1 MRRSDISKRPAV
13 DRPNSGRPD
22 KTKRRPARSG
32 ESTDKRG
39 DAAPKRG
46 NPSDKK
52 RGDFAPQRGKPAADA
67 RDNFAPKRGKPPGK
81 RGAFVPKFGK
91 HVAES
96 RDESGPKRGKP
107 AYDKRDDFGPKRGK
121 PTGDKRSEY
130 APKRGKPTN
139 DHRRS
144 VPGSEPRRGHKT
156 IDPAKAKGAVWTPGP
171 NARLI
176 NVEAGMDLGHFLVNS
191 TKKSLSVRAARRHL
205 ANGCC
210 RINGQVETYGSR
222 ILQRGEIV
230 EFFLPEDREHHF
242 DKRRILLSDVG
253 VLAYDKPAF
262 LPVTPTD
269 AVKSWSLV
277 DILTAELGDI
287 FPVHRLDADTSGI
300 VLFARSQEIA
310 TKLES
315 LFKNHAV
322 EKTYHAIVR
331 GHPREQG
338 EHRSYLVKSK
348 SQPGFETWKS
358 GRGPDAREA
367 ITTWEVEERLGTY
380 GSLVRIHPK
389 TGRHHQIRIHFS
401 EMDFPLYGD
410 RLYGDRRDPIHVT
423 RQLLHA
429 SRIHLPHPLG
439 GPSID
444 IKCLLPL
451 EFQIVAEQLRKI

>member
-1 MRRSDISKRPAV
+1 MRRSDLSRRPLV
-13 DRPNSGRPD
+13 DRPRTGRPD
-22 KTKRRPARSG
+22 ASKRRPSERRDAVEKG
-32 ESTDKRG
+32 GDLPQKRG
-39 DAAPKRG
+39 KSPEH
-46 NPSDKK
+46 
-52 RGDFAPQRGKPAADA
+52 KP
-67 RDNFAPKRGKPPGK
+67 NFAPKRGKPTDDQ
-81 RGAFVPKFGK
+81 RGDFA
-91 HVAES
+91 
-96 RDESGPKRGKP
+96 RG
-107 AYDKRDDFGPKRGK
+107 RGK
-121 PTGDKRSEY
+121 PTNDQRGQRTF
-130 APKRGKPTN
+130 APKRGKPT
-139 DHRRS
+139 DDRRGFEPKYGKAAADQRDDFAKGRGRGEDSHRRPI
-144 VPGSEPRRGHKT
+144 PGSEPRRGHKA
-156 IDPAKAKGAVWTPGP
+156 IDPAKAKGVLWVPGP

-176 NVEAGMDLGHFLVNS
+176 NVEAGMDLGHFLVNT

-230 EFFLPEDREHHF
+230 EFFIPEDREHHF
-242 DKRRILLSDVG
+242 DKKRILLDDVG
-253 VLAYDKPAF
+253 VFAYDKPAF

-277 DILTAELGDI
+277 DILTAELGEL

-300 VLFARSQEIA
+300 VLFARSKEVA
-310 TKLES
+310 TRLET

-348 SQPGFETWKS
+348 TQPGFETWKS

-423 RQLLHA
+423 RQFLHA
-429 SRIHLPHPLG
+429 SRIQLPHPIS

-444 IKCLLPL
+444 ISCRLPR
-451 EFQIVAEQLRKI
+451 EFQVAAEQLRKL